1 VTSPAPRTPREP
13 VDVELLA
20 RADHAER
27 TGDARGAAEA
37 LRSLVARH
45 PDDVPARLR
54 FARALFASGHGPAA
68 RRALEPLDGRDG
80 AAPEGHEAD
89 VHRAFALLDEAE
101 GALAAAAERWE
112 RVLADDVDDAEAL
125 THLAAL
131 RPAGA
136 PARVGVAETLVS
148 PDGLEA
154 LRYRLR
160 RELGR
165 GATAAVYLAT
175 DETLGIDVALKV
187 LHPQLASVGRAES
200 RRRFFA
206 EGRLAAA
213 ARHRGVVAIYDVD
226 EAARVLTM
234 EYVAGGTLRARLAAA
249 GAPLP
254 SAEIAA
260 TSASLLET
268 LAFVH
273 DRGIVHGDL
282 KPSNLLVRGPGD
294 VVLADFGAAQLR
306 GEVAPTGDGP
316 GGTPQYLAPE
326 QLRGGRAAPATDLY
340 AAGAVLW
347 EMATGRPL
355 RRHADLLRGTA
366 PPAHLPPASARAL
379 GSRLAALVDALVAQD
394 PEARPASARA
404 ARDSL

>member
-1 VTSPAPRTPREP
+1 VTRPIAGAPREP
-13 VDVELLA
+13 VDLELLA
-20 RADHAER
+20 RADRAEQ
-27 TGDARGAAEA
+27 TGDARGAAESLRA
-37 LRSLVARH
+37 LVDRH
-45 PDDVPARLR
+45 PEDVPTRLR
-54 FARALFASGHGPAA
+54 FARVLVAAGHGAAA
-68 RRALEPLDGRDG
+68 RRALAPLDIDR
-80 AAPEGHEAD
+80 APPAGLEAD

-112 RVLADDVDDAEAL
+112 RILADDLDDAEAL

-131 RPAGA
+131 RPSGA

-187 LHPQLASVGRAES
+187 LHPQLAGAGHAEA

-206 EGRLAAA
+206 EGRLAAST
-213 ARHRGVVAIYDVD
+213 RHRGVVAIYDVD

-234 EYVAGGTLRARLAAA
+234 ELIAGGTLRARLAAA
-249 GAPLP
+249 RGAPLP
-254 SAEIAA
+254 STEIAA
-260 TSASLLET
+260 TSASLLEA

-273 DRGIVHGDL
+273 ERGILHGDL
-282 KPSNLLVRGPGD
+282 KPSNLLVRAPGD

-306 GEVAPTGDGP
+306 GEA
-316 GGTPQYLAPE
+316 
-326 QLRGGRAAPATDLY
+326 
-340 AAGAVLW
+340 
-347 EMATGRPL
+347 
-355 RRHADLLRGTA
+355 
-366 PPAHLPPASARAL
+366 
-379 GSRLAALVDALVAQD
+379 
-394 PEARPASARA
+394 
-404 ARDSL
+404 